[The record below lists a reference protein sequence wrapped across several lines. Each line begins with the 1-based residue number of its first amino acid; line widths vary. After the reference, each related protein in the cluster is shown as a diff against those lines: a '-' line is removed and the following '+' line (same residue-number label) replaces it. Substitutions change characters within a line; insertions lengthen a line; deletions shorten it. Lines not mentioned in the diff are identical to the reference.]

1 MIKENISFLMCA
13 GCIET
18 RESSFYKSPFIFSEE
33 DKLILNDKDQRAE
46 LFNVVEGLS
55 LPIFIIEHDPYKAT
69 NQVDKFARMDSY
81 ILKLAVLIYSV
92 RLKINE
98 IGDSERFLWTGSEE
112 AFSFLSKMDHDGV
125 IDCLIKREISI
136 RPVCEL
142 CDILNGHWQMQ
153 QADGHHL
160 MSRYLQLRYKHWRVA

>member
-1 MIKENISFLMCA
+1 MIKENISFLTCA
-13 GCIET
+13 GSIET
-18 RESSFYKSPFIFSEE
+18 RESCFYKSPFNFSEE
-33 DKLILNDKDQRAE
+33 DRIILNDKDQRAE
-46 LFNVVEGLS
+46 LFNVIEGLP
-55 LPIFIIEHDPYKAT
+55 LPIFIIEHDPYKSA
-69 NQVDKFARMDSY
+69 NQVANFARMDSY

-98 IGDSERFLWTGSEE
+98 VGDSERFLWTGSEE

-142 CDILNGHWQMQ
+142 HDILHGRWKMQ
-153 QADGHHL
+153 NSESHHL
-160 MSRYLQLRYKHWRVA
+160 MSQYLQLRFKYWRAA